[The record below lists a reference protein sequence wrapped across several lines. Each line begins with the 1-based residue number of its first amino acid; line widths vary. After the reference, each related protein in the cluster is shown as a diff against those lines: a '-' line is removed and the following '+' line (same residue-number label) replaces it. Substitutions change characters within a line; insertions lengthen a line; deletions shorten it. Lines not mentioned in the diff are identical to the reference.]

1 MPLLQIRPVANRGVL
16 LDDERGFQHCT
27 HICFRQDHRCH
38 IALNSS
44 NVSMAECVYYTCRS
58 RLPDLPVAVVVP
70 VDARAGR
77 PADEPRELDAQLVR
91 VPQRLLSGGGDLV
104 PCSNLQAQR
113 LDSNMCS
120 NIEGPSTYY
129 GSVDKMIC
137 SGEEIS
143 RCMPDDDGALNGT
156 SNLCCRRTSGSR
168 RAGSEYAT
176 SLNFD
181 VHKCGE

>member
-1 MPLLQIRPVANRGVL
+1 MLAPAVQLTSP
-16 LDDERGFQHCT
+16 E
-27 HICFRQDHRCH
+27 
-38 IALNSS
+38 NSMHS
-44 NVSMAECVYYTCRS
+44 SYGCPSAFSAAAATLSRAATC
-58 RLPDLPVAVVVP
+58 D
-70 VDARAGR
+70 
-77 PADEPRELDAQLVR
+77 
-91 VPQRLLSGGGDLV
+91 
-104 PCSNLQAQR
+104 AQR
-113 LDSNMCS
+113 LASNMCS

-143 RCMPDDDGALNGT
+143 RCMPDDDGALIGT

-181 VHKCGE
+181 VHKCCE